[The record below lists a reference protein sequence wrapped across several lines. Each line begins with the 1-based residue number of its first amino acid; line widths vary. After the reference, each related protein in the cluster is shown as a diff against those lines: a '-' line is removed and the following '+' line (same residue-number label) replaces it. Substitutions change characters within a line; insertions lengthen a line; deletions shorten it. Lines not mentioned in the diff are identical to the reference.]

1 LEERNNLPPE
11 ESINSPDCLYALQ
24 QAVFLP
30 LAGDHIIKIV
40 QLPYQYAD
48 NSVYIITWKDVLDEL
63 KENKKI
69 LSYNFIPEDRSS
81 LILVE
86 YPPSSSCSTSIG

>member
-1 LEERNNLPPE
+1 LKEQENLPPE

-63 KENKKI
+63 KEDQTI
-69 LSYNFIPEDRSS
+69 ISYKFLPEQLPTS
-81 LILVE
+81 ILVE
-86 YPPSSSCSTSIG
+86 YPSSSSCSASIG